1 MTPLNKALLNKE
13 SIAQKRS
20 WLVNYIDETK
30 LQLATARK
38 KERLF
43 GWIRLVLFIAG
54 IGGFVLLHFNWIFAV
69 CFTAGFMVIVS
80 KHNAQQRLRQK
91 DDALILVS
99 EKTLSLL
106 GGAVITENNM
116 AQPGNMSAPLE
127 NLKSLLDQGEPYPLT
142 EQESDDLDL
151 FAPTGLFGLM
161 NQCSTTLGA
170 VRLAKQL
177 MSPNL
182 DKTQIERRQTTIAWL
197 DEHPIERLSLM
208 QCALGL
214 KGSDAICGK
223 LKKAVCE
230 SKPFTHSKRILFARI
245 WTFVALAIF
254 TFIIYK
260 VVTGDGALAGTL
272 LLPTLI
278 MNIVLFTMVKSEV
291 APVVKAYGDTSPFL
305 RGWQPFVRQASNSLP
320 THSEVDTELG
330 QLKTCFDTLYQKQ
343 VITKLEKILSW
354 SEIGFGPLKSGLNA
368 LCLYDVHIAAKINR
382 VILSNKKMIMDAI
395 SATGDIEALYSLAN
409 FCWTQPVTCY
419 PNIETETTLD
429 IQTGFHPL
437 IEPNISVANSISLN
451 KTCHVLLITGPNA
464 AGKSTLLRMA
474 TINTLLAQIGCAA
487 CSKNMSLAPMRIMT
501 DLKVNDNLAKH
512 ESYFVSE
519 VRHLKRMITP
529 AQHSAPL
536 FGLMDEPLRGTNSPE
551 RIAASVALV
560 EWLLES
566 NHIFFVATHE
576 DALTDIIDND
586 GRGKN
591 VHFHEALDT
600 DTVVYD
606 YKLKDGP
613 ATSRTAIRIIE
624 QEGYPKS
631 LVARAKQYINDILDG
646 AKIG

>member
-1 MTPLNKALLNKE
+1 MTPLNKTLFNKE
-13 SIAQKRS
+13 SITQKRE
-20 WLVNYIDETK
+20 WLVAFIDETK
-30 LQLATARK
+30 TQLATAQK
-38 KERLF
+38 KERQL
-43 GWIRLVLFIAG
+43 GWIRLLLFIAG
-54 IGGFVLLHFNWIFAV
+54 IGGFVLLNYSWIFAA
-69 CFTAGFMVIVS
+69 CFTAGFMVIVA
-80 KHNAQQRLRQK
+80 KHNVQQRLRQK

-99 EKTLSLL
+99 EKALTLL

-116 AQPGNMSAPLE
+116 AQPKNLCVPLE
-127 NLKSLLDQGEPYPLT
+127 NLKSLLDSGEPYPLT

-151 FAPTGLFGLM
+151 FAPTGLFGLI

-170 VRLAKQL
+170 TRLAKQL

-214 KGSDAICGK
+214 KGSDALCGK

-230 SKPFTHSKRILFARI
+230 SKPFTNPKRILFARV
-245 WTFVALAIF
+245 WTFIALAIF
-254 TFIIYK
+254 SFIIYK
-260 VVTGDGALAGTL
+260 VVTGNGALAGTL
-272 LLPTLI
+272 LLPTLLVN
-278 MNIVLFTMVKSEV
+278 MIVFGLVKSEV
-291 APVVKAYGDTSPFL
+291 APVVKAYAETSPFL

-320 THSEVDTELG
+320 TTTEVDTELG
-330 QLKTCFDTLYQKQ
+330 QLKSSFDTLYKNQI
-343 VITKLEKILSW
+343 ITKLEKILSW

-368 LCLYDVHIAAKINR
+368 LFLYDVHIAAKING
-382 VILSNKKMIMDAI
+382 VTLPNKKVLMDAI

-409 FCWTQPVTCY
+409 FSWTRPISCY
-419 PNIETETTLD
+419 PDIKTETTLD

-437 IEPNISVANSISLN
+437 IDPTVAVANSISLN
-451 KTCHVLLITGPNA
+451 KRCHVLLITGPNA

-474 TINTLLAQIGCAA
+474 TINTLLAQIGCST
-487 CSKNMSLAPMRIMT
+487 CTESMTLSPMRIMT

-529 AQHSAPL
+529 AQHAAPL

-576 DALTDIIDND
+576 DALTEIVDTD

-624 QEGYPKS
+624 QEGYPES

-646 AKIG
+646 AKIR